1 MNMHHANFPEC
12 MELIIYTQTYFTVQ
26 MFVCSPNAIMISSN
40 ELTSED
46 HKMVDIKPETHDPIT
61 ESNKRDEVKGTV

>member
-1 MNMHHANFPEC
+1 
-12 MELIIYTQTYFTVQ
+12 
-26 MFVCSPNAIMISSN
+26 MFVCSPNAIMFSSN

-46 HKMVDIKPETHDPIT
+46 HKMVDIKPKTLDLIT